1 MRVKSHWNKR
11 AKPQS
16 LEEIAGAL
24 GFISWQIAAHGVLE
38 LENQG
43 FTTHSQDHRLQIIAE
58 FLAFLFQVADRLSYT
73 QMADAERQRF
83 ITALAHYIA
92 DIFAD
97 NKRDAVGDGE
107 HRHLFIDLLNQRANE
122 YAELSFNEGNAGF
135 DFLRYFGDQV
145 TATLAGERWVSEYI
159 VDVGAPEAIQT
170 LKTGMKGLFS
180 PRRETGTANPELNR
194 E

>member
-43 FTTHSQDHRLQIIAE
+43 FTTHSQNHRLQIIAE

-73 QMADAERQRF
+73 QMAEIERQRF

-107 HRHLFIDLLNQRANE
+107 HRHVFIDLLNQRANE
-122 YAELSFNEGNAGF
+122 YAELSFNEDHAGF
-135 DFLRYFGDQV
+135 DFLRYFGEQV
-145 TATLAGERWVSEYI
+145 AATLAGERWVSEYI
-159 VDVGAPEAIQT
+159 IDVGAPEAIQT

-180 PRRETGTANPELNR
+180 PRRESSTTNPALNR